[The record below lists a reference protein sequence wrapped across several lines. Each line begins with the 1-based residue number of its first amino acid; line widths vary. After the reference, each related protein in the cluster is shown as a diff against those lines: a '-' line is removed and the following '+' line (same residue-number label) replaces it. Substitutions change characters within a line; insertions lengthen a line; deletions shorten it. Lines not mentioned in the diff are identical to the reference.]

1 MRAGLDAPR
10 GFVNDDLVNRKDTT
24 STLVYTVAL
33 NGYHWRYAELI
44 QSQRD
49 YAARHRYSYA
59 CVNRPLINPL
69 GLETAWL
76 KLSLALAALEAG
88 YETVFYVDAD
98 ARIRPQTPALET
110 LFAPEKHVYAAR
122 GYSDR
127 INSGILLFRK
137 SPATCEKLREILD
150 NIDRDLPESDE
161 VGWGENGHVI
171 HYLNRWPGFAELPA
185 VWNNNHTAALPDF
198 IRHYSAGP
206 LRAEFAP
213 RRHLALAALLC
224 AKLAN
229 SLRRLRGLTNTR
241 ATVAQHLPALTA
253 QALHNFPIL
262 RKR

>member
-1 MRAGLDAPR
+1 MNKHDN
-10 GFVNDDLVNRKDTT
+10 V

-49 YAARHRYSYA
+49 YAARNNYQYV

-76 KLSLALAALEAG
+76 KLTLALAALEAG

-98 ARIRPQTPALET
+98 ARIRPETPALDT
-110 LFAPEKHVYAAR
+110 LFVVGKYIYAAR
-122 GYSDR
+122 GYSGR
-127 INSGILLFRK
+127 INSGILLFRQ
-137 SPATCEKLREILD
+137 SATACEKLREILS
-150 NIDRDLPESDE
+150 NIDCDLPESDD

-171 HYLNRWPGFAELPA
+171 HYLNHWSGFAELPP
-185 VWNNNHTAALPDF
+185 VWNNNHTPALQDF

-206 LRAEFAP
+206 LRAEFIP
-213 RRHLALAALLC
+213 RPHLALAARLS

-229 SLRRLRGLTNTR
+229 GLRRLRGLSNNR
-241 ATVAQHLPALTA
+241 ASVAQHLPALTT
-253 QALHNFPIL
+253 QALSNFPIMQ
-262 RKR
+262 KR